1 MYLTMATGTTLTT
14 QRSLEAFCLDAHPKL
29 VAALA
34 HHTGNRWLAEELA
47 QEALI
52 RACERWDREVSNLQ
66 SPIGWTFRVGVNL
79 SRSYFRRRA
88 AERRAN
94 ARSVEGS
101 PHVVDHDDALT
112 VRAALAD
119 LPARQREVVLLRFFL
134 GLSSAEAGAV
144 LGMSPGAVRV
154 LTHRAVEA
162 LRGVLDLT
170 PEDVIT
176 DAP

>member
-1 MYLTMATGTTLTT
+1 MPTEATAMTG
-14 QRSLEAFCLDAHPKL
+14 RSLEAFCVDAHPKL

-52 RACERWDREVSNLQ
+52 RACERWEREVSTLD

-79 SRSYFRRRA
+79 GRSYFRRIA

-94 ARSVEGS
+94 VRSLGRIA
-101 PHVVDHDDALT
+101 HVADHDDAMT
-112 VRAALAD
+112 VRAALAE

-144 LGMSPGAVRV
+144 LGASAGAVRV
-154 LTHRAVEA
+154 LTHRAVQA
-162 LRGVLDLT
+162 LRGLLDLS